1 MAIVKNYDV
10 IGKNYIFED
19 YLKTPVLH
27 MFFENS
33 YYYYIPI
40 GLQAICVIHCMRK
53 GNQNKWIW
61 IIVFLP
67 VIGSLAYIFS
77 EIITRRG
84 IDNVTSG
91 VGSVL
96 NPGGSVRKL
105 EEQLRFSDT
114 FHNRIALADAYLA
127 TGQTDDAINLYE
139 QSLTGVFTEN
149 EHVIKQLIVAY
160 SNVGRYADI
169 LPLAKKIYASP
180 QFAKSRVHVLY
191 AMALEQTGK
200 NELAE
205 KEYKTMNG
213 RFAYFEAR
221 YQYSLFLLRAG
232 RDDEAKQVLDSM
244 VYEGGH
250 LSSRERRA
258 NNVWIG
264 KARDEVRKLNTVNK
278 P

>member
-1 MAIVKNYDV
+1 
-10 IGKNYIFED
+10 
-19 YLKTPVLH
+19 